1 MAAAAWPSFIS
12 QLGLQGRRAIPD
24 LPDRRDLLEFRD
36 LPDHKELLDCRDP
49 WDPKDLLG
57 QRALLARPELL
68 VLQDPLEQLDLPD
81 LLALRALWDSQVRK
95 VRKDRRAP
103 KVHKALRA
111 LLAPPHLEPIQIP
124 QWLVLA
130 AGLALLGR

>member
-24 LPDRRDLLEFRD
+24 LPDRRDLLDF
-36 LPDHKELLDCRDP
+36 RDP

-68 VLQDPLEQLDLPD
+68 VPQDPLEQLDLPD
-81 LLALRALWDSQVRK
+81 LLALRALWDSQ

>member
-24 LPDRRDLLEFRD
+24 LPDRR
-36 LPDHKELLDCRDP
+36 
-49 WDPKDLLG
+49 
-57 QRALLARPELL
+57 ELL
-68 VLQDPLEQLDLPD
+68 VPQDPLEQLDLPD
-81 LLALRALWDSQVRK
+81 LLALRALWDSQ